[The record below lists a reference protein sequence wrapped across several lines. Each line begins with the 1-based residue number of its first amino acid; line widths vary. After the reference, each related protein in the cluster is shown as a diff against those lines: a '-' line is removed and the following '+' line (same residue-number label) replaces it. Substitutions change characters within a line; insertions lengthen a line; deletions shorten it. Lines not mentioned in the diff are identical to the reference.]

1 MRFVGRLASVN
12 LGIDKAPSGVPGLD
26 DLTGG
31 GLPRGRTTLV
41 CGGPGCGKT
50 LFATQFLVR
59 GAIDHG
65 EPGVLISFE
74 ESAAQ
79 MSANVRSLGW
89 DLSSLTAD
97 GKLALDSIGT
107 AVSTA
112 VGDWDL
118 EALIIRLQ
126 LAIDSIG
133 ATRVVLDTIEV
144 LFDTLPQR
152 DRLRIALRRLFGWLQ
167 DRGVTAVVTAERGDG
182 QLTRNG
188 LEEYVSDCVILL
200 DQRVRDQVATR
211 RMRIVKYR
219 GTFHDTDE
227 FPFVIDERGIAVLP
241 ATTTHFE
248 HQALSDA
255 VSTGVPQLDAMLG
268 AGGYYRGSSVLITG
282 GPGTGK
288 SSLLAA
294 MARSVTAGGERCLL
308 LSFEESPLQI
318 VRNMRSIGIDLED
331 SLASGLLAIES
342 RRAAWW
348 GLETH
353 LAKIAAL
360 VDEFEPACV
369 LIDPISVL
377 RGPRD
382 EVASMLARL
391 VHTLKGRGIT
401 AVLTALSDIEADDRN
416 DVLVTSLVDTW
427 IRVSNFE
434 QAGERNRGV
443 NVLKSRGMSHSNQV
457 RELLL
462 SEAGIQIADVYS
474 GPGGVLMGTARRE
487 QELHDQLVA
496 QDRAEQAELA
506 AQQSRQRLASLAA
519 QIAELEAE
527 RAAQEAEARRAERA
541 AAAQHEMRATGAT
554 VLLRSRGE
562 AEGATNES

>member
-1 MRFVGRLASVN
+1 MGRLAAVN
-12 LGIDKAPSGVPGLD
+12 VGIEKAPSGVPGLD

-59 GAIDHG
+59 GATDHG

-89 DLSSLTAD
+89 DLTSLTAD

-107 AVSTA
+107 AISAA

-152 DRLRIALRRLFGWLQ
+152 DRLRIALRRLFSWLQ

-219 GTFHDTDE
+219 GTSHDTDE

-241 ATTTHFE
+241 ATTTRFE
-248 HQALSDA
+248 HQALSDT
-255 VSTGVPQLDAMLG
+255 VSTGVPQLDSMLG
-268 AGGYYRGSSVLITG
+268 AGGYYRGSSILITG

-294 MARSVTAGGERCLL
+294 MARSVTAAGERCLL

-331 SLASGLLAIES
+331 SLAAGLLVIES

-401 AVLTALSDIEADDRN
+401 AVLTALSDVEADDRD

-487 QELHDQLVA
+487 QELHDQLIA

-506 AQQSRQRLASLAA
+506 ANRSRQRLASLAA
-519 QIAELEAE
+519 QIAGLEAE
-527 RAAQEAEARRAERA
+527 HAAQEAEARRAERA
-541 AAAQHEMRATGAT
+541 AAAQREMRATRAAA
-554 VLLRSRGE
+554 LLRSRGE
-562 AEGATNES
+562 AEGATDDS

>member
-1 MRFVGRLASVN
+1 MRFVGRLPSVS

-26 DLTGG
+26 DVTGG

-89 DLSSLTAD
+89 DLASLTAD

-107 AVSTA
+107 AASAA

-133 ATRVVLDTIEV
+133 ANRVVLDTIEV

-211 RMRIVKYR
+211 RIRIVKYR
-219 GTFHDTDE
+219 GTPHDTDE

-248 HQALSDA
+248 HQALSDS
-255 VSTGVPQLDAMLG
+255 VSTGVPQLDSMLG

-294 MARSVTAGGERCLL
+294 MARSVTAAGERCLL

-318 VRNMRSIGIDLED
+318 VRNMRSIGIDLGD

-401 AVLTALSDIEADDRN
+401 TILTALSDVEADDRS

-434 QAGERNRGV
+434 QAGERNRGI

-462 SEAGIQIADVYS
+462 SEAGIQIAEVYS

-487 QELHDQLVA
+487 QELHDQLIA
-496 QDRAEQAELA
+496 QDRAERAELA
-506 AQQSRQRLASLAA
+506 ANQSRQRLASLAA
-519 QIAELEAE
+519 QIAALEAD
-527 RAAQEAEARRAERA
+527 RAGQEAEARRAERA
-541 AAAQHEMRATGAT
+541 AAAQREMRATGAAA
-554 VLLRSRGE
+554 LLRSRGE
-562 AEGATNES
+562 VEGATDGY

>member
-89 DLSSLTAD
+89 DLSGLTAD

-107 AVSTA
+107 AVSAA

-248 HQALSDA
+248 HQALSDT

-519 QIAELEAE
+519 QIAGLEAE
-527 RAAQEAEARRAERA
+527 RAAQEAEARIAERA

-562 AEGATNES
+562 AEGATSES

>member
-331 SLASGLLAIES
+331 SLAAGLLVIES

-401 AVLTALSDIEADDRN
+401 AVLTALSDVEADDRD

-487 QELHDQLVA
+487 QELHDQLIA

-506 AQQSRQRLASLAA
+506 ANRSRQRLASLAA
-519 QIAELEAE
+519 QIAGLEAE
-527 RAAQEAEARRAERA
+527 HAAQEAEARRAERA
-541 AAAQHEMRATGAT
+541 AAAQREMRATRAAA
-554 VLLRSRGE
+554 LLRSRGE
-562 AEGATNES
+562 AEGATDDS

>member
-1 MRFVGRLASVN
+1 MGRLAAVN
-12 LGIDKAPSGVPGLD
+12 VGIEKAPSGVPGLD

-59 GAIDHG
+59 GATDHG

-89 DLSSLTAD
+89 DLASLTAD

-107 AVSTA
+107 AVSAA

-152 DRLRIALRRLFGWLQ
+152 DRLRIALRRLFSWLQ

-219 GTFHDTDE
+219 GTSHDTDE

-241 ATTTHFE
+241 ATTTQFE
-248 HQALSDA
+248 HQALSDT
-255 VSTGVPQLDAMLG
+255 VSTGVPQLDSMLG
-268 AGGYYRGSSVLITG
+268 AGGYYRGSSILITG

-294 MARSVTAGGERCLL
+294 MARSVTAAGERCLL

-331 SLASGLLAIES
+331 SLAAGLLVIES

-401 AVLTALSDIEADDRN
+401 AVLTALSDVEADDRD

-487 QELHDQLVA
+487 QELHDQLIA

-506 AQQSRQRLASLAA
+506 ANRSRQRLASLAA
-519 QIAELEAE
+519 QIAGLEAE
-527 RAAQEAEARRAERA
+527 HAAQEAEARRAERA
-541 AAAQHEMRATGAT
+541 AAAQREMRATRAAA
-554 VLLRSRGE
+554 LLRSRGE
-562 AEGATNES
+562 AEGATDDS

>member
-1 MRFVGRLASVN
+1 
-12 LGIDKAPSGVPGLD
+12 
-26 DLTGG
+26 
-31 GLPRGRTTLV
+31 
-41 CGGPGCGKT
+41 
-50 LFATQFLVR
+50 
-59 GAIDHG
+59 
-65 EPGVLISFE
+65 
-74 ESAAQ
+74 
-79 MSANVRSLGW
+79 
-89 DLSSLTAD
+89 
-97 GKLALDSIGT
+97 
-107 AVSTA
+107 
-112 VGDWDL
+112 
-118 EALIIRLQ
+118 
-126 LAIDSIG
+126 
-133 ATRVVLDTIEV
+133 
-144 LFDTLPQR
+144 
-152 DRLRIALRRLFGWLQ
+152 
-167 DRGVTAVVTAERGDG
+167 
-182 QLTRNG
+182 
-188 LEEYVSDCVILL
+188 
-200 DQRVRDQVATR
+200 
-211 RMRIVKYR
+211 
-219 GTFHDTDE
+219 
-227 FPFVIDERGIAVLP
+227 
-241 ATTTHFE
+241 
-248 HQALSDA
+248 
-255 VSTGVPQLDAMLG
+255 
-268 AGGYYRGSSVLITG
+268 
-282 GPGTGK
+282 
-288 SSLLAA
+288 
-294 MARSVTAGGERCLL
+294 L

-519 QIAELEAE
+519 QIAGLEAE
-527 RAAQEAEARRAERA
+527 RAAQEAEARIAERA

-562 AEGATNES
+562 AEGATSES

>member
-1 MRFVGRLASVN
+1 MGRLAAVN
-12 LGIDKAPSGVPGLD
+12 VGIEKAPSGVPGLD

-59 GAIDHG
+59 GATDHG

-89 DLSSLTAD
+89 DLTSLTAD

-107 AVSTA
+107 AISAA

-152 DRLRIALRRLFGWLQ
+152 DRLRIALRRLFSWLQ

-219 GTFHDTDE
+219 GTSHDTDE

-241 ATTTHFE
+241 ATTTRFE
-248 HQALSDA
+248 HQALSDT
-255 VSTGVPQLDAMLG
+255 VSTGVPQLDSMLG
-268 AGGYYRGSSVLITG
+268 AGGYYRGSSILITG

-294 MARSVTAGGERCLL
+294 MARSVTAAGERCLL

-318 VRNMRSIGIDLED
+318 VRNMRSIDIDLED
-331 SLASGLLAIES
+331 SLAAGLLVIES

-401 AVLTALSDIEADDRN
+401 AVLTALSDVEADDRD

-487 QELHDQLVA
+487 QELHDQLIA

-506 AQQSRQRLASLAA
+506 ANRSRQRLASLAA
-519 QIAELEAE
+519 QIAGLEAE
-527 RAAQEAEARRAERA
+527 HAAQEAEARRAERA
-541 AAAQHEMRATGAT
+541 AAAQREMRATRAAA
-554 VLLRSRGE
+554 LLRSRGE
-562 AEGATNES
+562 AEGATDDS